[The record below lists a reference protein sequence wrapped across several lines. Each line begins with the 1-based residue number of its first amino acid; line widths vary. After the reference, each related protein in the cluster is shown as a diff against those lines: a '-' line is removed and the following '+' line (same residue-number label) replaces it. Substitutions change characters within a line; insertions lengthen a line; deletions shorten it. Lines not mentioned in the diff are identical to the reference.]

1 MLIISKV
8 NPVNGTLALRLEG
21 RVIGPWVGE
30 LQQLCE
36 PLLHNGGS
44 LALDV
49 AEVTFAD
56 ETGVALLSGL
66 RLRGVELLHVTPFL
80 AAQLQETRT

>member
-1 MLIISKV
+1 MLIISKA
-8 NPVNGTLALRLEG
+8 NQVNGTLALRLEG
-21 RVIGPWVGE
+21 RVIGPWVSE

-36 PLLHNGGS
+36 PLLCNGGS
-44 LALDV
+44 LTLDV

-80 AAQLQETRT
+80 AAQLQETRR